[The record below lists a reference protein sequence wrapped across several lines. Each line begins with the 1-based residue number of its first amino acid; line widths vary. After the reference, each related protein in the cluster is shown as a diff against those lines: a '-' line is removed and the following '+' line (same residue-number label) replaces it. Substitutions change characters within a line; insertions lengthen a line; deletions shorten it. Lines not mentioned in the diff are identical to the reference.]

1 MEQYINKTTSNTPK
15 TGRNGYTNKNEL
27 LEKRKHPISI
37 NGHSDFESGDE
48 IHPINNDTTAINSD
62 TLNGDSDLSST
73 SSQTSSEHDPSLRTR
88 VSPMKNWPDESTTN
102 NLVSK
107 DTQSNEIT
115 TSFDQVPEYKLFSSN
130 VPSIHSILFGNHENS
145 IDHDLREIEKRL
157 IGKIELKFSFF
168 FLNIVLLANS
178 LDNTSYSQTQEND
191 ELGFDPCNLF
201 MSALASD
208 IENEQRPSLS
218 NSYGFSSSQNSS
230 WIPQQQQQQRYP
242 HSFSKIDES
251 SSRQMW
257 NANQQ
262 QQQQQQQRF
271 PSQYSSNNCKR
282 KKKPNNQS
290 LYSLSD

>member
-107 DTQSNEIT
+107 DIQSNEIT

-130 VPSIHSILFGNHENS
+130 GPSIHSILFGNNENS
-145 IDHDLREIEKRL
+145 QQSPRPTINRIDHDLREIEKRL
-157 IGKIELKFSFF
+157 MGKINFILSLFLINFVFF
-168 FLNIVLLANS
+168 I
-178 LDNTSYSQTQEND
+178 
-191 ELGFDPCNLF
+191 
-201 MSALASD
+201 
-208 IENEQRPSLS
+208 
-218 NSYGFSSSQNSS
+218 
-230 WIPQQQQQQRYP
+230 
-242 HSFSKIDES
+242 
-251 SSRQMW
+251 
-257 NANQQ
+257 
-262 QQQQQQQRF
+262 
-271 PSQYSSNNCKR
+271 R
-282 KKKPNNQS
+282 KWS
-290 LYSLSD
+290 